1 MKSQIRKLSTMAD
14 RSMQESNF
22 TTHSDPQSNKNF
34 LTLRHV
40 GSAFLLL
47 IGAGFTFLQIHD
59 SGYNK
64 GKSETQTLVE
74 TYKVRQEDAEKATK
88 VAQQEITSLKLE
100 LQRAVEKFAPREK
113 SVPDVAFIEKKLAE
127 HSKQGISLSLE
138 TGQTKSPFDDGLYIS
153 LESITYIGSPPTHVA
168 TLTLG
173 HSGKQ
178 NLRIENAA
186 VGSVTNYEGYE
197 IRIMT
202 TSTFSIGVQVEKK

>member
-1 MKSQIRKLSTMAD
+1 
-14 RSMQESNF
+14 MQEPDL
-22 TTHSDPQSNKNF
+22 TTHSAPQPKKNF
-34 LTLRHV
+34 LALRYV
-40 GSAFLLL
+40 GNAFLLL
-47 IGAGFTFLQIHD
+47 IGTGFTILQIHD

-64 GKSETQTLVE
+64 GKSEAQTLVE
-74 TYKVRQEDAEKATK
+74 TYKVRQEDSEKATK

-100 LQRAVEKFAPREK
+100 LQRAVEKPTPREK
-113 SVPDVAFIEKKLAE
+113 SAPDLDFIEKKLVE
-127 HSKQGISLSLE
+127 QSKQGISLALQ

-153 LESITYIGSPPTHVA
+153 LESITYIGSPPSHVA

-186 VGSVTNYEGYE
+186 VGSVTIYEGYE

-202 TSTFSIGVQVEKK
+202 TSTFSIGLQVEKK

>member
-1 MKSQIRKLSTMAD
+1 LALIQ
-14 RSMQESNF
+14 
-22 TTHSDPQSNKNF
+22 
-34 LTLRHV
+34 V
-40 GSAFLLL
+40 GSAFLFL

-74 TYKVRQEDAEKATK
+74 TYKLRQEDAQRATK
-88 VAQQEITSLKLE
+88 VAQQEIVSLKLE
-100 LQRAVEKFAPREK
+100 LQRAVEKSIKRET
-113 SVPDVAFIEKKLAE
+113 SVPDVEVIENKLSE

-138 TGQTKSPFDDGLYIS
+138 AGQTSSPFNDDLYIS

-178 NLRIENAA
+178 NLRIENVA
-186 VGSVTNYEGYE
+186 VGSVTDYEGYE
-197 IRIMT
+197 IRVMT
-202 TSTFSIGVQVEKK
+202 TSTFSIGVQVKRK